1 MQEEYQT
8 PGPETEYQPLLCT
21 QCQTPLPLEPDLI
34 RHIKMSINGP
44 LTSWEVRRCQHC
56 GTSHVQAIG
65 QNGEDGDA

>member
-8 PGPETEYQPLLCT
+8 PGSGTDYQPILCT

-44 LTSWEVRRCQHC
+44 LTSWEVRRCQIC
-56 GTSHVQAIG
+56 GTSNIQGFDHDR
-65 QNGEDGDA
+65 EDEGT